1 MKRKWNNTIE
11 IIALG
16 LTAVTVS
23 MAIFS
28 LLTVDDADVKISAMN
43 MSLAT
48 GCIISI
54 TALYLVILA
63 SGRNRK
69 RNKKIYISY
78 AEKDEETV
86 RMYIKALQEILEKNS
101 QYHVTYNNAKNSV
114 AYGDNINDT
123 LKKVIEKSDVILLY
137 ITNNYFDSKWAMKE
151 YNLIK
156 ESEKVI
162 IPILL
167 EPLDSIN
174 DYPDELHDIYALEL
188 YNGVD
193 NEEKIKD
200 LASDIE
206 KYHFLK

>member
-11 IIALG
+11 IMALG

-86 RMYIKALQEILEKNS
+86 RMYIKALQEILEKDS

-193 NEEKIKD
+193 NEEKIED

>member
-174 DYPDELHDIYALEL
+174 D
-188 YNGVD
+188 
-193 NEEKIKD
+193 
-200 LASDIE
+200 
-206 KYHFLK
+206 

>member
-86 RMYIKALQEILEKNS
+86 RMYIKALQEILEKDS

-137 ITNNYFDSKWAMKE
+137 ISNNYFDSKWAMKE

>member
-11 IIALG
+11 IMALG

-78 AEKDEETV
+78 A
-86 RMYIKALQEILEKNS
+86 
-101 QYHVTYNNAKNSV
+101 KNSV

-123 LKKVIEKSDVILLY
+123 LKKVIEKSDVILLC

-193 NEEKIKD
+193 NEEKIED

>member
-11 IIALG
+11 IMALG

-28 LLTVDDADVKISAMN
+28 LLTVDDADVKISVMN

-78 AEKDEETV
+78 AEKDEATV

-123 LKKVIEKSDVILLY
+123 LKKVIEKSDVILLC

-193 NEEKIKD
+193 NEEKIED

>member
-86 RMYIKALQEILEKNS
+86 RMYIKALQEILEKDS

-193 NEEKIKD
+193 NEEKIED

>member
-78 AEKDEETV
+78 AEKDEATV

-206 KYHFLK
+206 KHHFLK

>member
-86 RMYIKALQEILEKNS
+86 RMYIKALQESLEKNS

>member
-86 RMYIKALQEILEKNS
+86 RMYIKALQEILEKDS

-123 LKKVIEKSDVILLY
+123 LKKVIEKSNVILLY

>member
-1 MKRKWNNTIE
+1 M
-11 IIALG
+11 
-16 LTAVTVS
+16 TVS

-86 RMYIKALQEILEKNS
+86 RMYIKALQEILEKDS

-206 KYHFLK
+206 KYLFKITKG